1 MTLSEPSN
9 NTVNSSSL
17 DSNKSSPIYSNDTNI
32 TLPITSN
39 TSELNDTN
47 SVNNIVQG
55 NFTSNQ
61 TQIFVNATQE

>member
-9 NTVNSSSL
+9 NTVNSTSL

-39 TSELNDTN
+39 ISELNDTN
-47 SVNNIVQG
+47 SVNNSVQG
-55 NFTSNQ
+55 NITSNQ

>member
-17 DSNKSSPIYSNDTNI
+17 DSNKSSPIYSYDTNI

-39 TSELNDTN
+39 ISELNDTN
-47 SVNNIVQG
+47 SVNNSVQS
-55 NFTSNQ
+55 NITTNQ
-61 TQIFVNATQE
+61 TQIVVNATQE